1 MTDDE
6 IKARTFELID
16 SRREEMISFLGDYV
30 QHRSI
35 NPEREIPE
43 VERGETTACQEWLCE
58 ALKSLNCFATVTSWR
73 VSSGEV
79 NVAAVLPATDP
90 KAYCSV
96 LFNGHSDVVPVTAEE
111 YKGWR
116 GGNPWSG
123 EVHQGALY
131 GRGACD
137 MKGANA
143 SIVWAARCLSE
154 AGFRPKGQV
163 TLTFTI
169 GEESGNAELGPY
181 SVLNQGYSSDVI
193 VVTEPTNLQVC
204 PAAVG
209 WFFFR
214 VVTVGKASHAASRGA
229 CIYPSTSPEPPGV
242 NAIEALLPA
251 IERLGRLER
260 DWGVYEKHPL
270 MRPGNA
276 TMNLVKIDG
285 GAEQATTPIAC
296 HAIWAVVVS
305 PNRRCAEV
313 RDEIAQV
320 LETECGTNTWLR
332 QNPARLTAPYLQGYF
347 EPVNTPTDHAACA
360 AMYDAVA
367 SATGKPASFECM
379 PTPSDANFFAEKG
392 RPVIICGPGNLFGNG
407 VHGLDEHIEINS
419 IVDAAKTYAAFLIN
433 YCSTER

>member
-143 SIVWAARCLSE
+143 SVVWAARCLSE

-193 VVTEPTNLQVC
+193 VRVT
-204 PAAVG
+204 
-209 WFFFR
+209 
-214 VVTVGKASHAASRGA
+214 
-229 CIYPSTSPEPPGV
+229 
-242 NAIEALLPA
+242 
-251 IERLGRLER
+251 
-260 DWGVYEKHPL
+260 
-270 MRPGNA
+270 
-276 TMNLVKIDG
+276 
-285 GAEQATTPIAC
+285 
-296 HAIWAVVVS
+296 
-305 PNRRCAEV
+305 
-313 RDEIAQV
+313 
-320 LETECGTNTWLR
+320 
-332 QNPARLTAPYLQGYF
+332 
-347 EPVNTPTDHAACA
+347 
-360 AMYDAVA
+360 
-367 SATGKPASFECM
+367 
-379 PTPSDANFFAEKG
+379 
-392 RPVIICGPGNLFGNG
+392 
-407 VHGLDEHIEINS
+407 
-419 IVDAAKTYAAFLIN
+419 
-433 YCSTER
+433 